1 MATALLWTVA
11 FMNVLD
17 AYFVASWLPTVL
29 RDAGH
34 PTTTAVLVGTA
45 VQVGGAIG
53 TFVLG
58 GVVQRLGFVRVL
70 SVCFAV
76 AAASLCAVA
85 EPALPLAA
93 AAPVAFVVGWCIF
106 GGQPGLNA
114 LAATYYPTDLR
125 STGIG
130 AMLGVG
136 RFGAILGPLVAGG
149 LLARGWTG
157 AELFR
162 AAAVPAVIST
172 VAMLALGGALS
183 RSAGE
188 VRPAPPA
195 R

>member
-1 MATALLWTVA
+1 M
-11 FMNVLD
+11 
-17 AYFVASWLPTVL
+17 
-29 RDAGH
+29 
-34 PTTTAVLVGTA
+34 
-45 VQVGGAIG
+45 
-53 TFVLG
+53 
-58 GVVQRLGFVRVL
+58 
-70 SVCFAV
+70 
-76 AAASLCAVA
+76 
-85 EPALPLAA
+85 
-93 AAPVAFVVGWCIF
+93 GWCIF

-172 VAMLALGGALS
+172 AAMLALGRALS

-188 VRPAPPA
+188 ATPRAVGAVTRRAFAPDGGRAPLRPMPA
-195 R
+195 RSAPTQVDAGEAPWRAAATAAARSRRWS